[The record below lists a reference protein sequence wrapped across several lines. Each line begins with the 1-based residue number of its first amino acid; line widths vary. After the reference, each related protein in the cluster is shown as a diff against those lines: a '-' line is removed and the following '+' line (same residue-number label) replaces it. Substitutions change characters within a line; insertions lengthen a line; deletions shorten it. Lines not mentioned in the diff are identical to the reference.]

1 MKTLL
6 FDFENMAAKDKAM
19 REVIKLFG
27 RANAQVVSSEVA
39 KTTTRRAGV
48 TFRNVDFTFAD
59 GQVVTLA
66 VKSTGDVFEV
76 RINHKVAPLR
86 YQDDHVKAIAEIA
99 ERMDRG
105 RGIFQKQLARVR
117 VPLPPSIKVSRSNML
132 VALIAKRDVLVGAVA
147 EAKATLAGL
156 MPAAV

>member
-76 RINHKVAPLR
+76 RVNHKVAPLR
-86 YQDDHVKAIAEIA
+86 HQDDHVKAIAEIA

-105 RGIFQKQLARVR
+105 RGVFQKQLARVR
-117 VPLPPSIKVSRSNML
+117 IPLPPSIKVSRSNML